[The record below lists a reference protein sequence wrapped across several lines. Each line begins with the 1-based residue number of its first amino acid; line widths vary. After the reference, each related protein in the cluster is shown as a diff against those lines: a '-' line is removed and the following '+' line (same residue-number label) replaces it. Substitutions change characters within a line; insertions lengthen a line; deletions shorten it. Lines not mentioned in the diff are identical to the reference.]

1 MRFRVRTQILSKS
14 AQPCLKKEVNIIPYQ
29 VSDPKRSAWRVTSTK
44 GKHGDLNILRM
55 TSQSNNDTARSLTT
69 CLGGESARDL
79 LPCDSGYCHKWE
91 ENSIVVYI
99 KWLLRISK
107 SYYNIK
113 SVYTSL
119 SYLQARN
126 AYTVANNNLQKR

>member
-1 MRFRVRTQILSKS
+1 MYIQRKRYIPAIS
-14 AQPCLKKEVNIIPYQ
+14 AQPCLKEEVNIIPYQ
-29 VSDPKRSAWRVTSTK
+29 VSQLKQSAWRVTSK

-69 CLGGESARDL
+69 CLSGESSRDL
-79 LPCDSGYCHKWE
+79 LPCDSGYCQKWE

-126 AYTVANNNLQKR
+126 AYTVVNNLQKR